1 MRFPVS
7 IRISPLL
14 LLVLLVAPI
23 LPAQVILNDN
33 FSSGTLG
40 PLPTGASAEWFLN
53 GTSGSATYTPGSPG
67 SLAQNF
73 PVGVDQSVT
82 AYFTAPTSP
91 ITLSVGETLAA
102 SFSFT
107 MTGPANASDDIRV
120 GLLNSNNNQ
129 ITANTDVINPSFTNY
144 TGYAAFFNPN
154 NTSGGGLLTNL
165 YSRAAG
171 GGNNNLITTN
181 AAYTTL
187 GVPTFTGSA
196 LTIGAGTY
204 SGVLSLTYVTSGT
217 MLVAFSMTDPS
228 SNHATYSFL
237 TPTISTT
244 SFDTIVIGGIPN
256 AATSMTL
263 SNVMVVASVPEPPV
277 YALCAGGLAILA
289 AAGWWSRR
297 RLARVS
303 A

>member
-1 MRFPVS
+1 MS
-7 IRISPLL
+7 IWVFALPLL
-14 LLVLLVAPI
+14 LLLAAPVLHAQVLL
-23 LPAQVILNDN
+23 NDD
-33 FSSGTLG
+33 FSSGTSG

-53 GTSGSATYTPGSPG
+53 GTGGSATYTQGSPG

-73 PVGVDQSVT
+73 FGESQSVN
-82 AYFTAPTSP
+82 AYFTAPTSA
-91 ITLSVGETLAA
+91 ITLNVGETLAA

-107 MTGPANASDDIRV
+107 MAGAADSSDGIRV
-120 GLLNSNNNQ
+120 ALLNSNNNQ
-129 ITANTDVINPSFTNY
+129 ISANTDVTDPAFTNY

-154 NTSGGGLLTNL
+154 NTSGGGLSTNL

-171 GGNNNLITTN
+171 GGNDNLITANT
-181 AAYTTL
+181 AYTTL

-228 SNHATYSFL
+228 SNQATYSFL

-244 SFDTIVIGGIPN
+244 SFDTLVIGGIDN

-263 SNVMVVASVPEPPV
+263 NNVMVLATVPEPPV
-277 YALCAGGLAILA
+277 YALCGGGLAVLA
-289 AAGWWSRR
+289 LAGWWSRR
-297 RLARVS
+297 RAARMT